1 MRYAKYE
8 LVAGG
13 TCLQETFRFEGD
25 DSHTMVTMYHV
36 DGDDLMLTHYCIANN
51 QPRMRAENISA
62 DLKEIAFNFV
72 DATNLPDPNAGHMY
86 KAVFQFNDENEFS
99 SAWTFRKDGKDT
111 FTEQESYK
119 RVK

>member
-1 MRYAKYE
+1 

-25 DSHTMVTMYHV
+25 DNHTMITMYHL
-36 DGDDLMLTHYCIANN
+36 DGDNLMLTHYCVANN

-62 DLKEIAFNFV
+62 DLKEIAFTFV

-86 KAVFQFNDENEFS
+86 KAVFNFYDDGRFD
-99 SAWTFRKDGKDT
+99 SAWTFRKDGKDS
-111 FTEQESYK
+111 FTESESYE